1 MGIDKTESNRHS
13 SYQHFGVVN
22 LTVHFTL
29 AAGLA
34 EQLGDKVEIAVCAAV
49 SRIGGNNKDFL
60 IDGAMIRMDHCWHQL
75 GRQPD
80 ATSGDE
86 IEHALSIHLS
96 NDLESDLTYSVD
108 WEWL

>member
-1 MGIDKTESNRHS
+1 MSIVNTESNTQSPH
-13 SYQHFGVVN
+13 QHFGMVN
-22 LTVHFTL
+22 LTVHYTL

-34 EQLGDKVEIAVCAAV
+34 EQLGDEVELAVFSAV

-60 IDGAMIRMDHCWHQL
+60 IDGAMIRMDHCWHRL

-80 ATSGDE
+80 ASSAVKTE
-86 IEHALSIHLS
+86 RALSIHLS

-108 WEWL
+108 WEWF